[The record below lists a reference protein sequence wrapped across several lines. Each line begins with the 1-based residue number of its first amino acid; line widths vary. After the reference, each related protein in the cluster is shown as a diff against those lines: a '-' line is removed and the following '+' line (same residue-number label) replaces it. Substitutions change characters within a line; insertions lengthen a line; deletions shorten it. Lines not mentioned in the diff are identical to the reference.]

1 MANNSYNTIGYI
13 QSKMIRTPLHL
24 HTEWNGE
31 VNKCKDHTELYD
43 LCQHDGTDEDVEG
56 LMSLI
61 DKA

>member
-1 MANNSYNTIGYI
+1 MANNSFNTIGYI

-24 HTEWNGE
+24 HTEWNGA
-31 VNKCKDHTELYD
+31 VNDCLDYTDLYD
-43 LCQHDGTDEDVEG
+43 LAQAEGTDEDVEG

>member
-1 MANNSYNTIGYI
+1 MGQHITIGYL

-24 HTEWNGE
+24 HTEWNGA